1 MTAVKDYKSSMKEAK
16 QRLIYLYLPS
26 QGKRDELKILADKAR
41 MPLSKFIVEHVENS
55 LQQEQN
61 KEGYASRV
69 ELLDDMRRI
78 QEENKDL
85 HKRIKM
91 LETLTDR
98 LEEELRGYRVKP
110 FLDEDFSGIRM
121 YEADL
126 IRLFKTRSEV
136 RKEELLSH
144 LGINPM
150 DTDVVKG
157 IKKQIETLERYGLVK
172 DIGGKWR
179 WKG

>member
-1 MTAVKDYKSSMKEAK
+1 MEDTFFDFMPASKKYRTSMKEAK

-26 QGKRDELKILADKAR
+26 QEKRDELKILADKAR

-85 HKRIKM
+85 
-91 LETLTDR
+91 L
-98 LEEELRGYRVKP
+98 
-110 FLDEDFSGIRM
+110 
-121 YEADL
+121 
-126 IRLFKTRSEV
+126 
-136 RKEELLSH
+136 ELLKS
-144 LGINPM
+144 L
-150 DTDVVKG
+150 K
-157 IKKQIETLERYGLVK
+157 
-172 DIGGKWR
+172 
-179 WKG
+179 